1 MLSFLKK
8 ARKKGKD
15 SVISSSQLLGVE
27 SDINNTKNVKPNLYF
42 HPSWNEVSQEQKY
55 IYQFLHKSLPTLQ
68 ENQISLAGIESKK
81 HENAYYITTF
91 IRSSVKHPIQFETFT
106 LSLLNKDGET
116 CARQAFDLSLL
127 EEIPSNVNM
136 PWTFVFEENSIT
148 EATLSTENWQLVFEL
163 KEKHSLDLDPI
174 WQERLSESAIMKL
187 QEIVANLTPPEEGEI
202 NLLGLNAAVEETGDL
217 NATILIR
224 NGYNQNITLEQL
236 PLHIADCSG
245 AVVAEETFTLK
256 DFQIKANS
264 TKPWTFTF
272 PAASVSKETIDLSK
286 WTAFIPQQS

>member
-8 ARKKGKD
+8 ARKKGRD
-15 SVISSSQLLGVE
+15 SVISGSQLLGTE
-27 SDINNTKNVKPNLYF
+27 ENSNHTKNVKPNLYF

-91 IRSSVKHPIQFETFT
+91 IRSSVKHPIQFETLT
-106 LSLLNKDGET
+106 LSLLNKNGET
-116 CARQAFDLSLL
+116 CARQAFDLSHL

-136 PWTFVFEENSIT
+136 PWSFVFEENSIT
-148 EATLSTENWQLVFEL
+148 EATLSPEDWQLVFEL
-163 KEKHSLDLDPI
+163 KGKHSLDLDPI
-174 WQERLSESAIMKL
+174 WQEKLPESAIMKL
-187 QEIVANLTPPEEGEI
+187 QEIVANLNPPAEDEI
-202 NLLGLNAAVEETGDL
+202 NFRGLNAVVEENGDL

-236 PLHIADCSG
+236 PLHISDRSEST
-245 AVVAEETFTLK
+245 VAEKTFALK

-272 PAASVSKETIDLSK
+272 PADSVSKEPIDLSK
-286 WTAFIPQQS
+286 WKAFIPQ

>member
-1 MLSFLKK
+1 MHAIIFKEGK
-8 ARKKGKD
+8 KKGRD
-15 SVISSSQLLGVE
+15 SVISSSQLLGTE
-27 SDINNTKNVKPNLYF
+27 DNINNTKNIKPNLYF

-91 IRSSVKHPIQFETFT
+91 IRSSVKHSIQFETLT

-116 CARQAFDLSLL
+116 CARQEFDLSLL
-127 EEIPSNVNM
+127 SEIPSNVNM

-148 EATLSTENWQLVFEL
+148 GATLSTEDWQLVFDL
-163 KEKHSLDLDPI
+163 KGKHSLDLDPI
-174 WQERLSESAIMKL
+174 WQEKLSESAIMKL
-187 QEIVANLTPPEEGEI
+187 QEIITNLTPPAEDEI
-202 NLLGLNAAVEETGDL
+202 NFLGLNAAVEENGDL

-236 PLHIADCSG
+236 PLHISDCSG
-245 AVVAEETFTLK
+245 AVVAKGVFTLT

-272 PAASVSKETIDLSK
+272 SADSVSKETIDLSK
-286 WTAFIPQQS
+286 WKAFIPQ